1 MVRQNKAKEK
11 KEALMKEK
19 ETFMNELEFWK
30 QRIFNLEQEKEA
42 DMKRAKL
49 LIELA
54 ESQALNGKAA
64 YELMIEEY
72 MQQIKVLK
80 KKVETEKEIGVVR
93 MAGADVN
100 KVRQNAYHDA
110 LTPEAEWAD
119 ARQQQWYKKL
129 DAWSA
134 GWLEGKKKREE
145 IAMSS

>member
-19 ETFMNELEFWK
+19 ETLMNELEFWK
-30 QRIFNLEQEKEA
+30 QRSFNLEQEKEA
-42 DMKRAKL
+42 EMKRHKQQ
-49 LIELA
+49 IEVA
-54 ESQALNGKAA
+54 EEQALNGKAA
-64 YELMIEEY
+64 YQLMIEDY

-80 KKVETEKEIGVVR
+80 KKVETEKENGVVR
-93 MAGADVN
+93 MTGADVN

-119 ARQQQWYKKL
+119 ARQWYKKL

>member
-30 QRIFNLEQEKEA
+30 QGIFNLEQEKEA
-42 DMKRAKL
+42 EIKRHRQQ
-49 LIELA
+49 IEVA
-54 ESQALNGKAA
+54 EEKALNGKSA
-64 YELMIEEY
+64 YQLMIEDY

-119 ARQQQWYKKL
+119 AQQWYKKL

>member
-19 ETFMNELEFWK
+19 ETFMQELEFWK
-30 QRIFNLEQEKEA
+30 QRSFNLEQEKEA
-42 DMKRAKL
+42 EMKRHKQQ
-49 LIELA
+49 IEVA
-54 ESQALNGKAA
+54 EEQALNGKAA
-64 YELMIEEY
+64 YQLMLEDY

-80 KKVETEKEIGVVR
+80 KKVETEKENGVVR

-119 ARQQQWYKKL
+119 ARQWYKKL